1 MADKRLSS
9 WKEDGLLKDALKIY
23 IKQILQCK
31 EAINF
36 LRKDF
41 PQYVWSIQTL
51 DRRSR
56 YLGVYYKDDHVSV
69 EDVKEAV
76 KKDLEGPGKLLGYRR
91 MHKKMRQK
99 YDLLFT

>member
-9 WKEDGLLKDALKIY
+9 WKEDGLLKDALKIC

-41 PQYVWSIQTL
+41 PQYVWSIRTL
-51 DRRSR
+51 GRRSH
-56 YLGVYYKDDHVSV
+56 YLGVYKDDPVSV

-76 KKDLEGPGKLLGYRR
+76 KKDLKGPGKLLGYRS
-91 MHKKMRQK
+91 MQKKMRQK
-99 YDLLFT
+99 YELLFT